1 MRSAI
6 WPAAATALM
15 LTGPAHAERP
25 DCSLFPDMH
34 SRFAC
39 YDNVSRAPSP
49 EPADAAKPALPGAMQ
64 ILDTPALGVTEN
76 DSAHILL
83 GLNRMRREQ

>member
-6 WPAAATALM
+6 WPAATTILM
-15 LTGPAHAERP
+15 LMGPAHAERP
-25 DCSLFPDMH
+25 DCALFPDTR

-49 EPADAAKPALPGAMQ
+49 EPADAAKPALLQPKAATRHRYT
-64 ILDTPALGVTEN
+64 TPA
-76 DSAHILL
+76 
-83 GLNRMRREQ
+83 RRRSP